1 MVDGFW
7 PVGTGPTSLRQRHAE
22 KAVAFI
28 TRSEES
34 NPEPEAHAM
43 NMAVLALARH
53 RLKNHKEAR
62 TALDEPSRLVSRLK
76 TDHDRQIA
84 EVLLREA
91 AAMIE
96 GEK

>member
-1 MVDGFW
+1 
-7 PVGTGPTSLRQRHAE
+7 
-22 KAVAFI
+22 
-28 TRSEES
+28 
-34 NPEPEAHAM
+34 M